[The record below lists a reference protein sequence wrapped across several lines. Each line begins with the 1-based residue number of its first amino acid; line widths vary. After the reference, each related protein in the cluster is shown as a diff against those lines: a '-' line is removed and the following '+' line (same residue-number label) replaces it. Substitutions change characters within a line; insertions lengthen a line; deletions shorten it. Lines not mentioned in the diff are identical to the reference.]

1 MKVSFQYGLAGY
13 TGKAQNLVYYYD
25 KTAGRVFSRRYVYPT
40 LTEENRR
47 VGKITTN
54 IYSLSPSEG
63 YKENLRVYA
72 LFYNV
77 LRSTEKP
84 LRSWSNAYL
93 RLMFRLA
100 EAYPEIDLKTLT
112 RDEIYANDLPC
123 ISVKRAV
130 QAGLIP
136 KVQGWER
143 LDALL

>member
-54 IYSLSPSEG
+54 IYSLSPSAG

-72 LFYNV
+72 LFYNG

-123 ISVKRAV
+123 VSVKRAV

>member
-72 LFYNV
+72 LFYNG

-130 QAGLIP
+130 LAELIP
-136 KVQGWER
+136 QVQGWER